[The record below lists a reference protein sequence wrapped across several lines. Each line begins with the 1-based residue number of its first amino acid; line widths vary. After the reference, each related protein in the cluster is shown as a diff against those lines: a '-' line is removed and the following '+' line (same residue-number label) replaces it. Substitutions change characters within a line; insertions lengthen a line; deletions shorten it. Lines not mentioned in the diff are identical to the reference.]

1 MDFFIIEDMK
11 KILFICDKNEW
22 TSFGRV
28 TMNLIKSVAG
38 EFEIHMLWL
47 KTPRYFPNDDKS
59 KEGIASGV
67 TRDMY
72 TSHEIWAKSL
82 YTGFF
87 SYRAPLK
94 KKIREIVPDV
104 VVFIRPE
111 LGFLIPG
118 ASRELKK
125 VNPSGK
131 TVMFVHDVFAETL
144 YPHSPKFILLNM
156 FYIRNCVCA
165 DTFLYNSVWTKD
177 AAADVFGKK
186 MSEAPGAVVGLPID
200 SDLFAPPAQK
210 KTPEERE
217 AFRRKLGIRNYP
229 AMCLNV
235 SLDEPRKNIE
245 TYFEMARLR
254 PDVAFVRVGVLS
266 DRLKQI
272 INEKKLYNVFHFPR
286 FNALEL
292 NNFYHH
298 TELVVY
304 PSHVEGFGLPP
315 MEAISSGT
323 PSICAATTSLKENL
337 EGVIPLVEKSTDAE
351 GFAKVLDRVL
361 AGENIVNKEAA
372 DKMLDYFS
380 MKSFSKRVCDFMK
393 SIV

>member
-1 MDFFIIEDMK
+1 MEFFIIEFMK
-11 KILFICDKNEW
+11 KILFLCDKNEF

-28 TMNLIKSVAG
+28 TMNLIKAVAG
-38 EFEIHMLWL
+38 QFEIHVLWL
-47 KTPRYFPNDDKS
+47 KTPKYFPNDDKS

-72 TSHEIWAKSL
+72 TSHEIWASSL

-87 SYRAPLK
+87 SFRSPMK
-94 KKIREIVPDV
+94 KKICEIVPDII
-104 VVFIRPE
+104 VFIRPE
-111 LGFLIPG
+111 LGFLIPP
-118 ASRELKK
+118 ARSACRK
-125 VNPSGK
+125 VNPK
-131 TVMFVHDVFAETL
+131 ARTVMFLHDVFAETL
-144 YPHSPKFILLNM
+144 YPTSPKFILLNL

-165 DTFLYNSVWTKD
+165 DSFLYNSEWTRN
-177 AAADVFGKK
+177 ASIEHFGKRLA
-186 MSEAPGAVVGLPID
+186 EAPGAVVGLPID

-217 AFRRKLGIRNYP
+217 AFRRKLGIRNFQ

-254 PDVAFVRVGVLS
+254 PDVAFVRVGKLS
-266 DRLKQI
+266 ERLKKI

-298 TELVVY
+298 TDLVVY
-304 PSHVEGFGLPP
+304 PSHLEGFGLPP

-337 EGVIPLVEKSTDAE
+337 EGVIPLVENSSDAE

-361 AGENIVNKEAA
+361 AGENIVNGAA
-372 DKMLDYFS
+372 AEKMLDKFS
-380 MKSFSKRVCDFMK
+380 MKSFSRRVCEFMN
-393 SIV
+393 SL